1 MNKTGNIL
9 LVIHLTRPFLAT
21 PNV

>member
-1 MNKTGNIL
+1 MNKTGNVL